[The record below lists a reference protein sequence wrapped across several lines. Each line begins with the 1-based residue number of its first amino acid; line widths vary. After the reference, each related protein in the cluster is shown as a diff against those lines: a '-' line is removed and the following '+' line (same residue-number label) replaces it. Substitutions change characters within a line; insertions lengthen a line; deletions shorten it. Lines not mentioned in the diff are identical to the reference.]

1 MNNVNLIPQV
11 QKAGS
16 YFHRVTSR
24 KSRHYGQK
32 RGNLEWQYAGFEP
45 NSPEAKAINSAIEAF
60 GRKLLLENGEN
71 WNFQPTPENCNLQ
84 TLVERLEAERGG
96 WSRVLTKVT
105 LDAAGTYYFAAVIRL
120 LSKDQA
126 AATAGSRIIREKCK
140 AAAGN
145 PEVADAMI
153 ANIESL
159 VNAVESSEDPE
170 EMEALEEHAPVL
182 EKLVELLAEYRSIRV
197 DAAAL

>member
-1 MNNVNLIPQV
+1 MNNVNLIPAT
-11 QKAGS
+11 QKASS
-16 YFHRVTSR
+16 YFHTVNSR
-24 KSRHYGQK
+24 KSPRYGQK
-32 RGNLEWQYAGFEP
+32 RENLEWEFAGFEP
-45 NSPEAKAINSAIEAF
+45 SCPEAKAINSAIEAF

-71 WNFQPTPENCNLQ
+71 WEFQPTPQNCNLE
-84 TLVERLEAERGG
+84 TLVQSLDTEKGG
-96 WSRVLTKVT
+96 WSRTVTKAT
-105 LDAAGTYYFAAVIRL
+105 LDAAGTYYFSASIRL
-120 LSKDQA
+120 LGKDQA

-153 ANIESL
+153 GNIEAL
-159 VNAVESSEDPE
+159 VNAVEDSEDPE
-170 EMEALEEHAPVL
+170 EMEALEEHAAVL

>member
-1 MNNVNLIPQV
+1 MNNVNLVPQV
-11 QKAGS
+11 QKASS
-16 YFHRVTSR
+16 YFHKVSA
-24 KSRHYGQK
+24 KSSPRYGQK
-32 RGNLEWQYAGFEP
+32 RENLEWQYAGFEP
-45 NSPEAKAINSAIEAF
+45 SCPEAKAINSAIEAF

-71 WNFQPTPENCNLQ
+71 WGFQPTPENCNLEA
-84 TLVERLEAERGG
+84 LVQSLDAERGG

-105 LDAAGTYYFAAVIRL
+105 LDAAGTYYFSASIRL
-120 LSKDQA
+120 LGKNQA

-145 PEVADAMI
+145 SEVADAMI

-159 VNAVESSEDPE
+159 VSAVADSEDAE
-170 EMEALEEHAPVL
+170 EMEQLAEHAPVF
-182 EKLVELLAEYRSIRV
+182 EKLLELLAEYKAVKV